1 MLEFWQHF
9 YENTNRVAFSIGM
22 FKIHYYA
29 LCYILALLIALFIG
43 QKFAPRFGFNKK
55 EIENYFVWIEIGI
68 ILGARIG
75 YILVYSDDKLYY
87 LSNPWQMFNPFVN
100 GEFVGIAGMSYHG
113 ALVGALIT
121 TYLYSKK
128 YKKNMFKILDL
139 VALSVPLGYIFGR
152 IGNFLNHELFG
163 RATDVAWGVY
173 VGDTLRHPSQL
184 YEAFAEGLII
194 FIIIYIFSKRIKFN
208 GQLICI
214 YAMSYGIARFICEF
228 FREPDFNLGF
238 IALSLSM
245 GQILSLIMFCFA
257 LGLYFYLNKIKDN
270 H

>member
-9 YENTNRVAFSIGM
+9 YENTNRIAFSIGM

-29 LCYILALLIALFIG
+29 LCYIAALLIALFIG
-43 QKFAPRFGFNKK
+43 QKFAPRFGFSKK

-75 YILVYSDDKLYY
+75 YIVVYSDDRFYY
-87 LSNPWQMFNPFVN
+87 LSHPWQMFNPFVN

-113 ALVGALIT
+113 ALVGALIA
-121 TYLYSKK
+121 TYFYAKK
-128 YKKNMFKILDL
+128 YQKNMFKILDL

-173 VGDTLRHPSQL
+173 VGDILRHPSQL
-184 YEAFAEGLII
+184 YEAFAEGLLV
-194 FIIIYIFSKRIKFN
+194 FLVIYYFAKNIKFN

-214 YAMSYGIARFICEF
+214 YAISYSFARFVCEF

-245 GQILSLIMFCFA
+245 GQILSILTLLCGII
-257 LGLYFYLNKIKDN
+257 LYIFLKNKKIN
-270 H
+270 

>member
-29 LCYILALLIALFIG
+29 LCYIAALLIALYIG
-43 QKFAPRFGFNKK
+43 QKNAHKFGFSKK
-55 EIENYFVWIEIGI
+55 EIENYFIWIEIGI

-75 YILVYSDDKLYY
+75 YILVYSDDRAYY
-87 LSNPWQMFNPFVN
+87 LLNPWQMFNPFSN
-100 GEFVGIAGMSYHG
+100 GEFIGIAGMSYHG
-113 ALVGALIT
+113 ALFGALIA
-121 TYLYSKK
+121 TYLYAKK

-139 VALSVPLGYIFGR
+139 VALSVPLGYVFGR

-163 RATDVAWGVY
+163 RITDVSWGVY
-173 VGDTLRHPSQL
+173 VGNELRHPSQL
-184 YEAFAEGLII
+184 YEAFTEGILTFLVIW
-194 FIIIYIFSKRIKFN
+194 YFSKNIKFN

-214 YAMSYGIARFICEF
+214 YGITYSIARFACEF

-238 IALSLSM
+238 IALNLSM
-245 GQILSLIMFCFA
+245 GQILSFIMF
-257 LGLYFYLNKIKDN
+257 LISISLYFYLKKKN
-270 H
+270 